1 MSTTLNPSIALSGQV
16 PQIQGPLDQYK
27 EGLSVQT
34 MLNQQAL
41 QKQQQQANVT
51 SQQQEQIKLQQLQK
65 QQQDS
70 QTLSK
75 LSGDFVQRDSSG
87 NPTGGYD
94 YKGLFDK
101 AATSGVSIPTI
112 TALRNQYAE
121 SVKTMAGADEA
132 TRNNEIG
139 KNKLMYETL
148 EGIRGIQDPVQRNTA
163 YQKGINKLALG
174 GVDVS
179 SLNPSKVP
187 TDDDLKALE
196 APLGMTGQV
205 LSDAKTQAETQE
217 AAGKGAEALADAGLK
232 QAKLKLIQGA
242 KPGDLNSTIDQIVA
256 PTNPLNARYKVLVSS
271 AMQTGG
277 PEAAQGVLDKLA
289 QDIGS
294 REKEGYIQNREDY
307 RQTLNRQANQSNQ
320 LQKNGLEQLDK
331 MFTDPQ
337 HGYTQFLSQADAT
350 KSAIAQAKDGSEL
363 ASSLVPLMTVL
374 GVNSFAGVHRVS
386 PSEVQATGPQVGSLY
401 RQLNTILDKAGS
413 GSMNPDTIAETGKII
428 DGLIQAKHESLVNGA
443 QLVTK
448 NAGLDPTKTTVM
460 SRDGKIDTLDNVV
473 KQPAGNSAPAA
484 SAVPANVAK
493 ALTNVGPGIHKL
505 SDGSSWM
512 KAADGSI
519 TKQ

>member
-41 QKQQQQANVT
+41 QKQQQQSNVID
-51 SQQQEQIKLQQLQK
+51 QQQEQVKLQQM
-65 QQQDS
+65 QQQQKDS
-70 QTLSK
+70 QTIRSLTP
-75 LSGDFVQRDSSG
+75 DFVK
-87 NPTGGYD
+87 PGGFDYD
-94 YKGLFDK
+94 GLFQK
-101 AATSGVSIPTI
+101 AIASGVSLPTV
-112 TALRNQYAE
+112 TALRNNYVE
-121 SVKTMAGADEA
+121 SVKNTVGLDSA
-132 TRNNEIG
+132 TRANEEG
-139 KNKLMYETL
+139 KSKLMYETL
-148 EGIRGIQDPVQRNTA
+148 EGMKQIQDPDERAAAWPKAV
-163 YQKGINKLALG
+163 NKLALNK
-174 GVDVS
+174 VDVS
-179 SLNPSKVP
+179 SLNPSKPP
-187 TDDDLKALE
+187 TDDELTAFE
-196 APLGMTGQV
+196 APLGMHAQI
-205 LSDAKTQAETQE
+205 LADAKTQSETQE

-256 PTNPLNARYKVLVSS
+256 PTNPLNARYKVLVNS

-505 SDGSSWM
+505 NDGSSWM